1 MFKGGICSRVAS
13 STQGWY
19 MFKGGIQ
26 GTIYSRMV
34 HMFKGGICSRVVY
47 VQGWYMF
54 KGSICSRVVS
64 RVLSTQGWPL
74 PVCVSQEV

>member
-47 VQGWYMF
+47 VQG
-54 KGSICSRVVS
+54 
-64 RVLSTQGWPL
+64 
-74 PVCVSQEV
+74 